1 MLVTRWAQRS
11 CGDCCV
17 FGVRALS
24 DRERRCGVRLACSAR
39 GCMVWHACV
48 DEQRFACGRVV
59 TVLLPTCGACGWV
72 CRLVAF
78 LRHRGYRITVFISG
92 FAVFL
97 APVKRCLFLAVLRGF
112 LAF

>member
-1 MLVTRWAQRS
+1 MSGLRVARGAAWCGARVLTRGVSRVGARWLS
-11 CGDCCV
+11 CCRRV
-17 FGVRALS
+17 VRA
-24 DRERRCGVRLACSAR
+24 
-39 GCMVWHACV
+39 
-48 DEQRFACGRVV
+48 GR
-59 TVLLPTCGACGWV
+59 V

-112 LAF
+112 MAF